1 MEKLQ
6 AKNLINETFDNK
18 FSKDQYGKFIINL
31 LDGIN
36 VTEKQFTCGN
46 ALVPDAFKA
55 HVNSYGRLGK
65 YKDPSNKEIE
75 VLWVNLK
82 KEAALD
88 RARPCNETL

>member
-6 AKNLINETFDNK
+6 GENLINETFDNK

-55 HVNSYGRLGK
+55 HVN
-65 YKDPSNKEIE
+65 
-75 VLWVNLK
+75 LWADLQI
-82 KEAALD
+82 
-88 RARPCNETL
+88 